1 MGVKIYS
8 KLYFPDE
15 FVNHTR
21 EWHNELD
28 YERKNSDTSSVE
40 FKKNPDFIILDQEVE
55 DITTMTPEEKKQY
68 DELVSNS
75 IKASKDFGNIPIL
88 VINREKIAKNEI
100 NTIRTMLDNYNLTH
114 NIELLR
120 RIIIRFNNNRNGCR
134 GPQHRY
140 IRENYFSNEYF
151 EKLLSEI
158 DDNILDEHR
167 QEFENLV
174 LAENKK
180 MAKCSYDDTTLDLP
194 ITANKDS
201 QKRGGLNV

>member
-1 MGVKIYS
+1 
-8 KLYFPDE
+8 
-15 FVNHTR
+15 
-21 EWHNELD
+21 
-28 YERKNSDTSSVE
+28 
-40 FKKNPDFIILDQEVE
+40 
-55 DITTMTPEEKKQY
+55 
-68 DELVSNS
+68 
-75 IKASKDFGNIPIL
+75 
-88 VINREKIAKNEI
+88 
-100 NTIRTMLDNYNLTH
+100 MLDNYDLTH

-158 DDNILDEHR
+158 DDKILDEHR

-194 ITANKDS
+194 VTANKDS